1 MLLQSFNRK
10 SFAFAFA
17 LVATLAGVSMQAG
30 PARAAGPF
38 SAFAGAWSGGGTI
51 AMSDGTRERIRCRVT
66 YSVRD
71 AGNALVQN
79 LVCASDS
86 YKFDVRSDVQTNAG
100 SLSGS
105 WTETTR
111 GVTGQVSGHVSG
123 GIIRAT
129 VMGGAFSAALS
140 LAVRG
145 NSQSVVIQP
154 QSGADVRQVMVRL
167 RRS

>member
-10 SFAFAFA
+10 SFAFAV
-17 LVATLAGVSMQAG
+17 LATLAGVSMQAG
-30 PARAAGPF
+30 PAFAAGPF
-38 SAFAGAWSGGGTI
+38 SAFAGVWSGGGTI
-51 AMSDGTRERIRCRVT
+51 SMSNGTHERIRCRVI

-71 AGNALVQN
+71 AGSALIQS

-86 YKFDVRSDVQTNAG
+86 YKFDVKSDVQSDAG

-111 GVTGQVSGHVSG
+111 NVTGQVSGHVG
-123 GIIRAT
+123 NGIIRAT
-129 VMGGAFSAALS
+129 VMGATFSAGLS

-145 NSQSVVIQP
+145 NAQSVLIEP
-154 QSGADVRQVMVRL
+154 QGTTDVVQVKVRL
-167 RRS
+167 KRG